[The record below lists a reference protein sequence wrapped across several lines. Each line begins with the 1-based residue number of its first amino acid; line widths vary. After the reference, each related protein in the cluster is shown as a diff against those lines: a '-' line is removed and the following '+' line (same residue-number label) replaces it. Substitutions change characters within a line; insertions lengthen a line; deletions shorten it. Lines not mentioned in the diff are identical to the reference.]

1 MSSRS
6 VLIRWGYVTSQVMR
20 DLTIRSDPAF
30 GAFQILKLFLDDWIA
45 VNVLRSVA
53 LSTNSVAAS
62 VEPVMQQQF
71 FTLSPMAGQENFNA
85 MDVRPQHLMAHTP
98 TTSSMLAAL
107 QNDPFP
113 AGSLDPTSSGFNTD
127 AFGSL
132 SYMDTASQD
141 DSSVHASGLTFPDF
155 SGAGTSFDVSSFGSQ
170 DLGMHTT
177 GTPAAESDH
186 ETEPVK
192 TEQQPGV

>member
-30 GAFQILKLFLDDWIA
+30 GAFQIMKLFLDDWIA
-45 VNVLRSVA
+45 VNVLRNVA

-71 FTLSPMAGQENFNA
+71 FTLSPMAGQENFNSL
-85 MDVRPQHLMAHTP
+85 DVRPQQHMMAHTP

-113 AGSLDPTSSGFNTD
+113 SGSLDPTSSTFNSD
-127 AFGSL
+127 AYGSL
-132 SYMDTASQD
+132 SYMDTSAPQD
-141 DSSVHASGLTFPDF
+141 DSHQSGLSFPDF
-155 SGAGTSFDVSSFGSQ
+155 SGSGNSFDVTNFASQ
-170 DLGMHTT
+170 DLGMNSSA
-177 GTPAAESDH
+177 TPGSEPDADP
-186 ETEPVK
+186 EPVK
-192 TEQQPGV
+192 TEQQSGA

>member
-1 MSSRS
+1 LVSQS
-6 VLIRWGYVTSQVMR
+6 LIR
-20 DLTIRSDPAF
+20 LRS
-30 GAFQILKLFLDDWIA
+30 DWIA

-71 FTLSPMAGQENFNA
+71 FTLSPMAGQESFNT

-107 QNDPFP
+107 QHDPFP
-113 AGSLDPTSSGFNTD
+113 QGPLDSTSSAFNSD
-127 AFGSL
+127 AYGSL
-132 SYMDTASQD
+132 SYMDTSTPQD
-141 DSSVHASGLTFPDF
+141 DTLPAVHQSGLSFPDF
-155 SGAGTSFDVSSFGSQ
+155 SGSGSSFDVSSFTSQ
-170 DLGMHTT
+170 DLGMNSSA
-177 GTPAAESDH
+177 TPANESEH
-186 ETEPVK
+186 EPEPVK